1 MWQALNP
8 PQLKAPL
15 FGPSLLFA
23 VGVLVFELP
32 HEPLALA
39 FGVLLIA
46 KPKRLVMVLFV
57 GLGMA
62 RIALHIH
69 QYPRNQSKECSLWNC
84 HSAAVLKDQTFQ
96 CHCSSLK
103 YPTGIEV
110 EWNHVEAPPLNQ
122 NFLAIITPFGSRGSF
137 NVDQWKRSKGIH
149 GRLSPLTKTTD
160 RESTKQ
166 RFRGKGSDGCKRV
179 KQWRESIHAAI
190 DSSFSKDT
198 GGFLRAISTGDKSKL
213 SFHMKAA
220 FAHAGIGHLLAVS
233 GYHVGLICFV
243 PLVLLRSR
251 RWMIRCIALIMAL
264 ACSWTFVAICG
275 WPPSAIRAATM
286 VGLYAICNC
295 LRLPISSIQIWSVT
309 CVGMMLWNPDLVF
322 DVGTQLSFAA
332 VLAILLFV
340 QITIETS
347 RYKAIIGAIGVPIA
361 AQLGTVFIAIP
372 VFNLFPI
379 FFLPF
384 NIIAQLDMI
393 VMGILFAVWGF
404 GMALEVPESAQKLF
418 SDGVEL
424 FLDKQLETLQFI
436 QQKYSLAINV
446 EQSDSWAWFALSGI
460 YFVTVFLL
468 IQKRQIKKE
477 ILLLSIAWAIVI
489 VISGIVHPMQR
500 PSLLI
505 KSYRK
510 PVIHLQEGFRE
521 RLWVFDCR
529 DSSLAM
535 RKSIMNG
542 VNQPE
547 VICLK
552 PGQYY
557 SNSNGDFML
566 WTSDSVAQGCIAK
579 RPCNYRY
586 TGEISGLLTIG
597 RTEIPWESWGPHA
610 EIN

>member
-8 PQLKAPL
+8 PQLQAPL
-15 FGPSLLFA
+15 FGPCLLFA
-23 VGVLVFELP
+23 VGILVFELP

-39 FGVLLIA
+39 VGVLLIA
-46 KPKRLVMVLFV
+46 KPKRLVMVLFI

-69 QYPRNQSKECSLWNC
+69 QYPRNQTKECSLWNC
-84 HSAAVLKDQTFQ
+84 SSADVLKDQTFQ

-103 YPTGIEV
+103 YPAGIEV
-110 EWNHVEAPPLNQ
+110 EWNHVEAPALNQ

-149 GRLSPLTKTTD
+149 GRLSPLTKTTE
-160 RESTKQ
+160 RESMKQ
-166 RFRGKGSDGCKRV
+166 RFRGKASDGCKRV

-190 DSSFSKDT
+190 DSSFSEDT

-213 SFHMKAA
+213 SFQMKAA

-251 RWMIRCIALIMAL
+251 RWIVRCIALIMGL

-295 LRLPISSIQIWSVT
+295 LRLPISSIQIWSMT
-309 CVGMMLWNPDLVF
+309 CVGMLLWNPDLAF

-340 QITIETS
+340 KITIETS
-347 RYKAIIGAIGVPIA
+347 RFKAIVGAIGVPIA
-361 AQLGTVFIAIP
+361 AQLGTVFIAVP
-372 VFNLFPI
+372 VFNLFPL

-384 NIIAQLDMI
+384 NIFAQIDM
-393 VMGILFAVWGF
+393 VLLGVLFAVWGF
-404 GMALEVPESAQKLF
+404 GMALQVSESVQKLF
-418 SDGVEL
+418 SVGVER

-436 QQKYSLAINV
+436 QQNYSLAINV
-446 EQSDSWAWFALSGI
+446 EQSESWAWFALSGI
-460 YFVTVFLL
+460 YFITVFLL
-468 IQKRQIKKE
+468 IQKRWIKKE
-477 ILLLSIAWAIVI
+477 ILLLSIAWAIGI
-489 VISGIVHPMQR
+489 VICGIVHPMQR
-500 PSLLI
+500 PSLRI

-510 PVIHLQEGFRE
+510 PVIHLQEGCRE
-521 RLWVFDCR
+521 QLWVFDCR
-529 DSSLAM
+529 DSSLAR

-542 VNQPE
+542 VNRPE
-547 VICLK
+547 IICLK

-557 SNSNGDFML
+557 SNANGDFML
-566 WTSDSVAQGCIAK
+566 WTSDSIAQGIIAK

-597 RTEIPWESWGPHA
+597 WTQIPWESWGPDA

>member
-8 PQLKAPL
+8 PQLQAPL
-15 FGPSLLFA
+15 FGPCLLFA
-23 VGVLVFELP
+23 VGILVFELP

-39 FGVLLIA
+39 VGVLLIA
-46 KPKRLVMVLFV
+46 KPKRLVMVLFI

-69 QYPRNQSKECSLWNC
+69 QYPRNQTKECSLWNC
-84 HSAAVLKDQTFQ
+84 SSADVLKDQTFQ

-110 EWNHVEAPPLNQ
+110 EWNHVEAPALNQ

-149 GRLSPLTKTTD
+149 GRLSPLTKTTE
-160 RESTKQ
+160 RESMKQ
-166 RFRGKGSDGCKRV
+166 RFRGKASDGCKRV

-190 DSSFSKDT
+190 DSSFSEDT
-198 GGFLRAISTGDKSKL
+198 GSFLRAISTGDKSKL

-251 RWMIRCIALIMAL
+251 RWMTRCIALIMAL
-264 ACSWTFVAICG
+264 ACSWTFVAICS

-309 CVGMMLWNPDLVF
+309 CIGMLLWNPDLAF
-322 DVGTQLSFAA
+322 DVGTQLSFTA

-340 QITIETS
+340 KITIETS
-347 RYKAIIGAIGVPIA
+347 RFKAIVGAIGVPIA
-361 AQLGTVFIAIP
+361 AQLGTVFIAVP

-384 NIIAQLDMI
+384 NIFAQIDM
-393 VMGILFAVWGF
+393 VVLGILFAVWGF
-404 GMALEVPESAQKLF
+404 GMVLQVPESVQKLF
-418 SDGVEL
+418 SDGVER

-436 QQKYSLAINV
+436 QQNYSLAINV
-446 EQSDSWAWFALSGI
+446 EQSESWAWFALSGI
-460 YFVTVFLL
+460 YFITAFVL
-468 IQKRQIKKE
+468 IQKRWIKKE
-477 ILLLSIAWAIVI
+477 VLLLSIAWAIGI
-489 VISGIVHPMQR
+489 LICGIVHPMQR
-500 PSLLI
+500 PSLRI

-510 PVIHLQEGFRE
+510 PVIHLQEGCRE

-529 DSSLAM
+529 DSSLAR

-542 VNQPE
+542 VNRPE
-547 VICLK
+547 VICLQ

-557 SNSNGDFML
+557 SNTNGDFML
-566 WTSDSVAQGCIAK
+566 WTSDSIAQGSIAK

-597 RTEIPWESWGPHA
+597 WTQIPWESWGPDA

>member
-8 PQLKAPL
+8 PQLQAPL
-15 FGPSLLFA
+15 FGPCLLFA
-23 VGVLVFELP
+23 VGILVFELP

-39 FGVLLIA
+39 VGVLLIA
-46 KPKRLVMVLFV
+46 KPKRLVMVLFI

-69 QYPRNQSKECSLWNC
+69 EYPRNQTKECSLWNC
-84 HSAAVLKDQTFQ
+84 HSADVLKDQSFQ
-96 CHCSSLK
+96 CHCSSLQ

-149 GRLSPLTKTTD
+149 GRLSPLTKTTE
-160 RESTKQ
+160 RESMKQ
-166 RFRGKGSDGCKRV
+166 RFRGKASDGCKRV

-190 DSSFSKDT
+190 DSSFSEDT
-198 GGFLRAISTGDKSKL
+198 GSFLRAISTGDKSKL

-251 RWMIRCIALIMAL
+251 RWIVRCIALIMAL

-295 LRLPISSIQIWSVT
+295 LRLPISSIQIWSMT
-309 CVGMMLWNPDLVF
+309 CVGMLLWNPDLAF

-340 QITIETS
+340 KITIETS
-347 RYKAIIGAIGVPIA
+347 RFKAIVGAIGVPIA
-361 AQLGTVFIAIP
+361 AQLGTVFIAVP
-372 VFNLFPI
+372 VFNLFPL

-384 NIIAQLDMI
+384 NIFAQIDM
-393 VMGILFAVWGF
+393 VVLGILFAVWGF
-404 GMALEVPESAQKLF
+404 GMALQVSESAQKLF
-418 SDGVEL
+418 SVGVER

-436 QQKYSLAINV
+436 QQNYSLAINV
-446 EQSDSWAWFALSGI
+446 EQSESWAWFALSGI
-460 YFVTVFLL
+460 YFITAFLL
-468 IQKRQIKKE
+468 IQKRRIKKE
-477 ILLLSIAWAIVI
+477 MLLLSIAWAIGI
-489 VISGIVHPMQR
+489 VICGIVHPMQR
-500 PSLLI
+500 PSLRI

-510 PVIHLQEGFRE
+510 PVIHLQEGCRE
-521 RLWVFDCR
+521 QLWVFDCR
-529 DSSLAM
+529 DSSLAR

-542 VNQPE
+542 VNRPE
-547 VICLK
+547 IICLK

-557 SNSNGDFML
+557 SNANGDFML
-566 WTSDSVAQGCIAK
+566 WTSDSIAQGSIAK

-597 RTEIPWESWGPHA
+597 RTEIPWESWGPDA